1 MSGDLASLAWS
12 AVAAVQDA
20 VLGITLPASRT
31 TPDGTVVDDGSVDA
45 GLTAAEPGGAAEMA
59 QRFLFDIPDE
69 VKTGLMLA
77 LAAAIGVYL
86 YINWIR
92 DRP

>member
-1 MSGDLASLAWS
+1 MMGDLAFLGWS
-12 AVAAVQDA
+12 VVATVLDAAVGVA
-20 VLGITLPASRT
+20 LPASRT
-31 TPDGTVVDDGSVDA
+31 TPDGTVVDDGVADA
-45 GLTAAEPGGAAEMA
+45 GATAAEPGGAVEMA

-69 VKTGLMLA
+69 VKTGLMLV

-86 YINWIR
+86 YINFTR